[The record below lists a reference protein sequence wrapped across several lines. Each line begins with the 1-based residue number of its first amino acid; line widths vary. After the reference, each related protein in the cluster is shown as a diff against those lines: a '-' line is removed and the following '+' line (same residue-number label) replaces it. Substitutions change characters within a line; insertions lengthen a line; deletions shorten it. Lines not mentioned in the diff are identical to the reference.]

1 MLKGCRLKYLK
12 ECDMRIIKLQ
22 QAVSAKGTPSPVQQ
36 RDVSTLIQNLTNSV
50 PELSNVKNNPSL
62 LKALSTFLGTF
73 SENQPELGVLIPK
86 IRDFC
91 RQHDPAAIGIA
102 QQNQPQPQT
111 TSGIAPA
118 IPGK

>member
-1 MLKGCRLKYLK
+1 
-12 ECDMRIIKLQ
+12 MRIIKLQ

-36 RDVSTLIQNLTNSV
+36 RDVSSLIQNLTNTV
-50 PELSNVKNNPSL
+50 PELSNVKNNPNL

-73 SENQPELGVLIPK
+73 SENQSDLGVLIPK

-91 RQHDPAAIGIA
+91 RQHDPASIGA
-102 QQNQPQPQT
+102 NQQEPTKPQT